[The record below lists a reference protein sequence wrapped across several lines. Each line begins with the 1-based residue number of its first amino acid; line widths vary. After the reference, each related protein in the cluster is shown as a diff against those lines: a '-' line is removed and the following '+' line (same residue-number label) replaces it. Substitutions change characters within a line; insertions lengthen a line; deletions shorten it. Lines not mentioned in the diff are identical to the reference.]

1 MSKNPDKTTPATA
14 NAGTEQN
21 IAADVDEVMRKYDR
35 ESNTRIWSGWRAIV
49 IKVFMACFAVYCICM
64 TLFSTAM
71 PEIRLP
77 LFMGFIILAGFL
89 NFPASKHHVKPN
101 YLPWYDIFLMVI
113 GAACFFYFAL
123 NAMTMI
129 RLATRIQP
137 IHVAIGCIGILI
149 LVELCRRCVGLPIL
163 VVAGLL
169 IVYAFYNQLS
179 YGASFYKALQN
190 IIYKLFYTTSG
201 VIGTPVS
208 VCYTY
213 IVLFIIFGAF
223 LERTGIANFFISFA
237 NRLAGW
243 SSGGPAKVAVI
254 SSALCGMV
262 SGSSVGNTVTTG
274 SVTIPMM
281 KKTGYR
287 PEFAG
292 AVEAA
297 SSTGGQIMPPIMG
310 AAAFLMAEY
319 MGIPYIQVAAIA
331 IIPALLYF
339 GGIFCTVHLEAKAR
353 GLKGIP
359 FNELPT
365 WIYLLKNCY
374 LIIPLVVLVWIVS
387 AGIYTMAV
395 SAAISIFVA
404 FVIGFIH
411 FLLTNWEERTEED
424 TFGSVLLETCKT
436 ALWTAADAFAAGA
449 RNSIAVAVACALAG
463 MIAGCITVTGLASM
477 LINAIVLAAG
487 DFLIIGLILTM
498 LCCIVLGMG
507 VPTTANYCIMAAT
520 CAPILI
526 QLGVPLVCAHFF
538 VFYFGIL
545 ADITPPVAL
554 AAYAGSAIAKSKPM
568 KTAVTASRLGIAA
581 YIVPF
586 VFAFCPA
593 LIMQVPVEPYM
604 VVLNTAMALFG
615 LFGVASGLQGYLFGK
630 INPILRVFA
639 IVAGVAIMIPMSEA
653 DGIASLG
660 INAIG
665 FLFVFGVFAY
675 QKLVHGKKDKGTK
688 ATA

>member
-1 MSKNPDKTTPATA
+1 
-14 NAGTEQN
+14 
-21 IAADVDEVMRKYDR
+21 
-35 ESNTRIWSGWRAIV
+35 
-49 IKVFMACFAVYCICM
+49 
-64 TLFSTAM
+64 
-71 PEIRLP
+71 
-77 LFMGFIILAGFL
+77 
-89 NFPASKHHVKPN
+89 
-101 YLPWYDIFLMVI
+101 
-113 GAACFFYFAL
+113 
-123 NAMTMI
+123 
-129 RLATRIQP
+129 
-137 IHVAIGCIGILI
+137 
-149 LVELCRRCVGLPIL
+149 
-163 VVAGLL
+163 
-169 IVYAFYNQLS
+169 
-179 YGASFYKALQN
+179 
-190 IIYKLFYTTSG
+190 
-201 VIGTPVS
+201 
-208 VCYTY
+208 
-213 IVLFIIFGAF
+213 
-223 LERTGIANFFISFA
+223 
-237 NRLAGW
+237 
-243 SSGGPAKVAVI
+243 
-254 SSALCGMV
+254 
-262 SGSSVGNTVTTG
+262 
-274 SVTIPMM
+274 MM

-319 MGIPYIQVAAIA
+319 MGIPYIQVATIA

-487 DFLIIGLILTM
+487 DFLIIGLVLTM

-615 LFGVASGLQGYLFGK
+615 LFGVAAGFQGYLFGK
-630 INPILRVFA
+630 INPVLRVLA

-675 QKLVHGKKDKGTK
+675 QKLAHGKKNKGTK